1 MLPGRCPTGR
11 TNARIRGWL
20 GRADQSTKVKG
31 MFVHPEQ
38 VHAVTQRHPAVRRA
52 RLVVTQHEQ
61 LDVMTLHAEVGDQHD
76 SSLAANL
83 AATLREV
90 CKLRGEVVLCAPGS
104 LPADGKVIADE
115 RSLA

>member
-1 MLPGRCPTGR
+1 
-11 TNARIRGWL
+11 
-20 GRADQSTKVKG
+20 

-52 RLVVTQHEQ
+52 RLVVTQHEH

-104 LPADGKVIADE
+104 LPADGKVIDDA